1 MSETN
6 RAWEGTLSF
15 DQELSVK
22 WVPFKPMLDNEMGR
36 SEHVSV
42 VLDDKLFSIGGPFET
57 STEQSTF
64 DTNEWKKGPVL
75 PFRLS
80 RDQCVLN
87 KSTRQCFILGGR
99 NWDRNEYLKK
109 FIYLTQQKA

>member
-22 WVPFKPMLDNEMGR
+22 WVPFEPMLDNEMGR

-57 STEQSTF
+57 STE
-64 DTNEWKKGPVL
+64 
-75 PFRLS
+75 
-80 RDQCVLN
+80 
-87 KSTRQCFILGGR
+87 
-99 NWDRNEYLKK
+99 
-109 FIYLTQQKA
+109 